1 MKYTCSFNSIF
12 TIINHLFVLD
22 TFRKQFNKEH
32 VDEVLRELK
41 HMGVLFYLGGTQWN
55 EIILAY

>member
-12 TIINHLFVLD
+12 TIINNLFVLD

-32 VDEVLRELK
+32 VDEVVES
-41 HMGVLFYLGGTQWN
+41 
-55 EIILAY
+55 